1 MQIKYKI
8 NLKIIKIKTMIKM
21 RKKMKEKNMETW
33 MEEKI
38 WKVQVK

>member
-1 MQIKYKI
+1 M
-8 NLKIIKIKTMIKM
+8 KIIKMKNSIKV

-38 WKVQVK
+38 WKAQVK